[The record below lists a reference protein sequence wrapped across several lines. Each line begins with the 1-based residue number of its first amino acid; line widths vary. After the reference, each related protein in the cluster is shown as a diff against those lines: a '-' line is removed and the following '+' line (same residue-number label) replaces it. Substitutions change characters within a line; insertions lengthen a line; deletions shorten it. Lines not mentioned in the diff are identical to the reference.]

1 MAGLSV
7 QAADI
12 TWLSLTQNQQ
22 PPYTEDT
29 VKRAITQGVDAAGQP
44 LDAVMPRWSMSAQD
58 LNDVVEYL
66 KTLR

>member
-1 MAGLSV
+1 MAGLSF

-12 TWLSLTQNQQ
+12 TWLSLTQNDQ
-22 PPYTEDT
+22 PPYTEGT
-29 VKRAITQGVDAAGQP
+29 VKRAITQGADAAGQP

-58 LNDVVEYL
+58 LDDVVEYL